1 MTRLVSAIVLCLA
14 LAPAALAQDLRP
26 VSRLHGPVP
35 VLDVIDGDTVVLG
48 SDLGPR
54 TVRLIGIDTPEMSE
68 GAPALA
74 ARERLR
80 ALLDGRQV
88 WVEIGAEA
96 EDRYSRLL
104 AYLYVDDPDGRW
116 DLGGRRA
123 TQVNLAMVEE
133 GWADTLTIAPNTAY
147 AGLYAAARASALARG
162 AGLWADAG
170 SPAAAAAP
178 EDLASGADADGA
190 LPRLY
195 CALVNPSTPR
205 DFGAEWVSVWLPEPM
220 DTTGYYLWDEGSGK
234 TFYLPSGVQ
243 RAGELVVPNPGD
255 AVWNNDGD
263 TIYLMR
269 GGQVVDA
276 WTYSEEQGRRQ
287 DQVFCRDAR

>member
-96 EDRYSRLL
+96 GGRHSLLL
-104 AYLYVDDPDGRW
+104 AL
-116 DLGGRRA
+116 LS
-123 TQVNLAMVEE
+123 
-133 GWADTLTIAPNTAY
+133 
-147 AGLYAAARASALARG
+147 ASPP
-162 AGLWADAG
+162 AG
-170 SPAAAAAP
+170 S
-178 EDLASGADADGA
+178 
-190 LPRLY
+190 
-195 CALVNPSTPR
+195 
-205 DFGAEWVSVWLPEPM
+205 
-220 DTTGYYLWDEGSGK
+220 
-234 TFYLPSGVQ
+234 
-243 RAGELVVPNPGD
+243 
-255 AVWNNDGD
+255 
-263 TIYLMR
+263 
-269 GGQVVDA
+269 
-276 WTYSEEQGRRQ
+276 
-287 DQVFCRDAR
+287 